1 MLVKTV
7 ALPVVCF
14 GVAVVVWLCL
24 LFVVCSWESAAVV
37 MLLSLLPVWEH
48 GMATRDCF
56 LCLSR
61 VLLVANVRAGHQ
73 LLRLEC

>member
-37 MLLSLLPVWEH
+37 MLLSLPVAGLGTWNGH
-48 GMATRDCF
+48 SG
-56 LCLSR
+56 LLS
-61 VLLVANVRAGHQ
+61 LFIQGSFGGQ
-73 LLRLEC
+73 C